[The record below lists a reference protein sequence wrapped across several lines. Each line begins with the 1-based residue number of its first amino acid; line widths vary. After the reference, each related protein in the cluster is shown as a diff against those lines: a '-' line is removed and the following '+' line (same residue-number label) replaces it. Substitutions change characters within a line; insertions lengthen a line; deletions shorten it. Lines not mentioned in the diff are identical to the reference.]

1 MGAPPPDAFTKRYT
15 FSECVPRIL
24 SEAKAMAAEYTEYAR
39 EWPEFAARCD
49 LQTVKPT
56 ANWQLPP
63 ASCYLS

>member
-1 MGAPPPDAFTKRYT
+1 
-15 FSECVPRIL
+15 
-24 SEAKAMAAEYTEYAR
+24 MAAEYTEYAR